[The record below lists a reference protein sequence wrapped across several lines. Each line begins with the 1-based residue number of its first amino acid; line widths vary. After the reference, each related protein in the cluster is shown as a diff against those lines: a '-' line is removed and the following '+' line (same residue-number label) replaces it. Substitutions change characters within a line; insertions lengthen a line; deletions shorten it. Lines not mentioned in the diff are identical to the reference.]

1 MKKTPPLVLLC
12 LFIIAA
18 VFDSQAVETRGAPS
32 CGAWIKQKGTL
43 QGSGSKGWL
52 VGFLTGVAVESDK
65 DLLAGTESDSLFFWV
80 DKYCQENPLNDLALA
95 GWVLSVE
102 LRLKKN
108 LTL

>member
-1 MKKTPPLVLLC
+1 MKKTPPLALLC

-65 DLLAGTESDSLFFWV
+65 DLLAGTDSDSLFLWV
-80 DKYCQENPLNDLALA
+80 DRLPAILILADPCLVSVGASVAETWATADL
-95 GWVLSVE
+95 
-102 LRLKKN
+102 
-108 LTL
+108 